1 MAKKQKFL
9 WYSNDVGKFIDESH
23 LLPRKG
29 IEDRCGDQLSNILR
43 KSSMQLEFEN
53 PDQIGNLTKL
63 ACEEAQRLSKT
74 YEGQTKLLAIL
85 LYIRERKQ
93 IIFDTEKQLYRRL
106 MLPKEWVL
114 SYYLDVAELIK
125 KDHPEAARVI
135 EELYEAKLDLEKMVT
150 RISLARDLL
159 LLEQTN
165 QAASSEK
172 SLRVEK
178 LKAQK
183 IPRVE
188 HGLMA
193 EDRIRQPGWY
203 EMDVL
208 GDGDWQHTTFQQA
221 RVLQAKGSAVRFR
234 NKTRVIAVWPF
245 NLKLSNNYYGQPL
258 QQVDGGHIY
267 PS

>member
-1 MAKKQKFL
+1 M
-9 WYSNDVGKFIDESH
+9 
-23 LLPRKG
+23 
-29 IEDRCGDQLSNILR
+29 
-43 KSSMQLEFEN
+43 
-53 PDQIGNLTKL
+53 
-63 ACEEAQRLSKT
+63 
-74 YEGQTKLLAIL
+74 
-85 LYIRERKQ
+85 
-93 IIFDTEKQLYRRL
+93 
-106 MLPKEWVL
+106 

-125 KDHPEAARVI
+125 NDHPEAARVI

-165 QAASSEK
+165 QAASSER
-172 SLRVEK
+172 SLRIEK

-183 IPRVE
+183 IPKVE

-234 NKTRVIAVWPF
+234 NKTRVIVEWPF
-245 NLKLSNNYYGQPL
+245 NPQLIKDYDGQPL
-258 QQVDGGHIY
+258 KLVDGGHIN

>member
-1 MAKKQKFL
+1 M
-9 WYSNDVGKFIDESH
+9 
-23 LLPRKG
+23 
-29 IEDRCGDQLSNILR
+29 
-43 KSSMQLEFEN
+43 
-53 PDQIGNLTKL
+53 
-63 ACEEAQRLSKT
+63 
-74 YEGQTKLLAIL
+74 
-85 LYIRERKQ
+85 
-93 IIFDTEKQLYRRL
+93 
-106 MLPKEWVL
+106 

-125 KDHPEAARVI
+125 NDHPEAARVI
-135 EELYEAKLDLEKMVT
+135 EELHEAKLSLEKMVT

-183 IPRVE
+183 IPKVE

-258 QQVDGGHIY
+258 QQVDGGHNY